1 MRLHAAE
8 PANVVLAPDEPLL
21 GPQLPGPDG
30 CGPSSGSPGHG
41 VGAMLAALPPTEYP
55 LTVEVA
61 GDMGAYGSA
70 HHYEFVLDQLLT
82 GLRTRPG

>member
-1 MRLHAAE
+1 
-8 PANVVLAPDEPLL
+8 
-21 GPQLPGPDG
+21 
-30 CGPSSGSPGHG
+30 
-41 VGAMLAALPPTEYP
+41 MLAALPPTEYP